1 MDRRAAPLNRC
12 PDART
17 LLPAYV
23 EGELGNA
30 DARRVAGHL
39 EICAACRRE
48 EAGYRLALGAIASA
62 PKRESPADL
71 FYGFQ
76 AKLEAGSRPSRNRMR
91 RLRLASGAAAMVL
104 VVAVSTAAVMK
115 LSAPKSPAVARV
127 QPR

>member
-1 MDRRAAPLNRC
+1 MNRC

-23 EGELGNA
+23 EGELGYA
-30 DARRVAGHL
+30 EARRVAGHL

-62 PKRESPADL
+62 PKHESPADL

-76 AKLEAGSRPSRNRMR
+76 AKLEAGGRPSLNRMR
-91 RLRLASGAAAMVL
+91 QLRLASAAAAMIL
-104 VVAVSTAAVMK
+104 VVAVSTAAVMNPER
-115 LSAPKSPAVARV
+115 LRFFIRSSTPAR
-127 QPR
+127 RCSDSK